1 MILVFVTLLFMPLT
15 EPNVEKTTV
24 EALNQQKIK
33 YIKIPT
39 PWIKVAKKP
48 I

>member
-33 YIKIPT
+33 DSNSVDKSS
-39 PWIKVAKKP
+39 
-48 I
+48 